1 MTRWQKWYL
10 EDERLPSIP
19 PSLCAQAAVDLFSEH
34 GKRVLLDVGCGVGRD
49 ALYLSQHGFTVVGV
63 DAAEAAVRIAHRLKV
78 ERHLEALL
86 IQADG
91 RTLPFADASLDG
103 IYCFGLLH
111 EFTDETRDQDVRA
124 VMDEIH
130 RVLAWGGILILTV
143 LSGDPEAGMPAVR
156 LFTEQMFDEATQSF
170 QLVDKREVADIGCT
184 GREDY
189 WVWRGVLIKQPAV
202 HLGNTTQT
210 VASCDRGVDRGRG
223 PVQQSRR
230 HLEYDITPLTHH
242 PHRAIMGR

>member
-19 PSLCAQAAVDLFSEH
+19 PSHCAQAAADLFSEH
-34 GKRVLLDVGCGVGRD
+34 GRQVILDLGRGVGRD

-63 DAAEAAVRIAHRLKV
+63 DAAESAVSIAHRLKG

-91 RTLPFADASLDG
+91 RKLPFADASFDG

-111 EFTDETRDQDVRA
+111 EFTGEARDQDVRA
-124 VMDEIH
+124 VMGQIH
-130 RVLAWGGILILTV
+130 RVLAWEGILILTV
-143 LSGDPEAGMPAVR
+143 SSGDPEVGMPAVR

-170 QLVDKREVADIGCT
+170 RLVDKREVEDIGCT

-189 WVWRGVLIKQPAV
+189 WVWRGVFTKLPTWKAPQSAK
-202 HLGNTTQT
+202 
-210 VASCDRGVDRGRG
+210 S
-223 PVQQSRR
+223 PV
-230 HLEYDITPLTHH
+230 
-242 PHRAIMGR
+242 